1 MNMDQIVLQFKG
13 NSLMKK
19 LEKNMMGSVTLP
31 FDKNLLVVHLS
42 PEAVV
47 RRCCSKWCS

>member
-1 MNMDQIVLQFKG
+1 MDQIVLQFKG

-42 PEAVV
+42 PEVVV
-47 RRCCSKWCS
+47 RRCCSK

>member
-1 MNMDQIVLQFKG
+1 MDQIVLQFKG

-31 FDKNLLVVHLS
+31 FDKNLVVHLS

-47 RRCCSKWCS
+47 RRCCSK

>member
-1 MNMDQIVLQFKG
+1 MDQIVLQFKG

-19 LEKNMMGSVTLP
+19 LEKNMMGSVTLH
-31 FDKNLLVVHLS
+31 FDKNLLVVNLS

-47 RRCCSKWCS
+47 RRCCSK